1 MNELNNPWT
10 ILDSE
15 VRYENNWIQVTH
27 FNVLNPSGGKGVYGK
42 VHFKNLAIGIVPLD
56 DNLNIWLVGQY
67 RFPLNQYSWEL
78 PEGGGALEGLPLDAA
93 KRELEEETG
102 LHATHWQELMRMH
115 LSNSVSDEY
124 CIVYLARGLSQ
135 HTPAP
140 EDTEQIVIKKMP
152 FEEAYKM
159 VEDGLISDSVTVAA
173 LLKVKLMLL
182 EGKL

>member
-56 DNLNIWLVGQY
+56 EDLNIWLVGQY

-102 LHATHWQELMRMH
+102 LRAAHWQELMRMH

-124 CIVYLARGLSQ
+124 GFVYLASGLTQ
-135 HTPAP
+135 HAPMP
-140 EDTEQIVIKKMP
+140 EDTEQLVIKKMP

-159 VEDGLISDSVTVAA
+159 VEDGLITDSITVAA
-173 LLKVKLMLL
+173 LLKVKVLLL

>member
-56 DNLNIWLVGQY
+56 EDLNIWLVGQY

-78 PEGGGALEGLPLDAA
+78 PEGGGALDGLPLDAA

-102 LHATHWQELMRMH
+102 LRAAYWQELMRMH

-124 CIVYLARGLSQ
+124 GFVYLASGLTQ
-135 HTPAP
+135 HAPMP
-140 EDTEQIVIKKMP
+140 EDTEQLVIKKMP

-159 VEDGLISDSVTVAA
+159 VEDGLITDSITVAA
-173 LLKVKLMLL
+173 LLKVKVLLL